1 MAEGAEGGGLLVL
14 VVEVDDLLLDVA
26 SGRLCLPLL
35 VLGEG
40 RRPSSP
46 PRGRA
51 RLPAAH
57 IGNQQR
63 RCTEAFVR
71 PLSGGVLFR
80 THRADELLAL
90 LSDGEPLSDELPWR
104 DKEPP
109 SDELPWHDKQL
120 PPEDEPPQ

>member
-1 MAEGAEGGGLLVL
+1 MGPTGTVEAGEGGGLL
-14 VVEVDDLLLDVA
+14 VVEVDDLLLDAA

-35 VLGEG
+35 VLREG
-40 RRPSSP
+40 QSLSSP

-57 IGNQQR
+57 IGNQQW

-71 PLSGGVLFR
+71 PLPGGALFR

-109 SDELPWHDKQL
+109 
-120 PPEDEPPQ
+120 PEDKTPW